1 MAASK
6 RTRIIVGVVA
16 VLVLGGVVA
25 YSVTKDSF
33 NKIPVVMEKVARRDL
48 VSTVSASGE
57 VKPKKF
63 VNVAADISGRITDL
77 YVREGDTVKAG
88 QMLARIDAT
97 RLQAGKDQSE
107 AGVQAARADLT
118 RAEADVEVSRL
129 AYERSKKMHADKLI
143 SDQEYDQ
150 ADADLKMKTAAMD
163 AQKRRIR
170 QQEAMLA
177 STSDDVRKTV
187 VVAPMAGVVTSLQK
201 EQGESVIGAQ
211 SFSPTIIMTVGDVS
225 AFEVE
230 ILVDETDIRYVALGQ
245 PAEVRVDALEGV
257 KLGGE
262 VTEIGS
268 SAIPRG
274 STAATTVTSS
284 STANQ
289 AKDFKV
295 TVTLKNPPP
304 SLRSG
309 LNATAEITTN
319 KKEKVLAVPIQA
331 IVVRQLNKQ
340 GKVIDPT
347 ALQASDSDPSS
358 GGNAPREKG
367 EEKEGVFVV
376 HDDQVAFRPVKTGII
391 GETQIEVTSG
401 LQEGDEIVTGSYKTL
416 RTLKDEAKVKKQ
428 EDNQKKSWWEF

>member
-1 MAASK
+1 MAVSK
-6 RTRIIVGVVA
+6 RTRIVLGVAA
-16 VLVLGGVVA
+16 VLVIGGVVA
-25 YSVTKDSF
+25 FNVTKDRR
-33 NKIPVVMEKVARRDL
+33 NRIPVQTQKVARRDL

-57 VKPKKF
+57 IKPKKF
-63 VNVAADISGRITDL
+63 VNVAADVSGRITDL
-77 YVREGDTVKAG
+77 YVKEGDTVRRG

-97 RLQAGKDQSE
+97 RLEAGKEQSE
-107 AGVQAARADLT
+107 QAVQAARADLA
-118 RAEADVEVSRL
+118 RAEADVQNARL
-129 AYERSKKMHADKLI
+129 AFERAKKMRTDQLI
-143 SDQEYDQ
+143 SDQQFDQ
-150 ADADLKMKTAAMD
+150 ADADLKMKAAAVD

-187 VVAPMAGVVTSLQK
+187 VVAPMNGVVTSLQK

-211 SFSPTIIMTVGDVS
+211 SFSPTVIMTVGDVS

-230 ILVDETDIRYVALGQ
+230 ILVDETDIRYVTLGQ

-257 KLGGE
+257 KLKGE

-274 STAATTVTSS
+274 SSAASITTTS

-295 TVTLKNPPP
+295 TVTLKEPPP

-319 KKEKVLAVPIQA
+319 KKEKVLAIPIQA
-331 IVVRQLNKQ
+331 VVVRELSKE
-340 GKVIDPT
+340 GKVVDPS
-347 ALQASDSDPSS
+347 ALQASEGEPS
-358 GGNAPREKG
+358 GVPRAKG

-376 HDDQVAFRPVKTGII
+376 NTGQVSFRPVKTGII
-391 GETQIEVTSG
+391 GETEIEITDG
-401 LQEGDEIVTGSYKTL
+401 LKEGDEIVTGSYKTL
-416 RTLKDEAKVKKQ
+416 RTLKDEAKIKLDVKKGG
-428 EDNQKKSWWEF
+428 K